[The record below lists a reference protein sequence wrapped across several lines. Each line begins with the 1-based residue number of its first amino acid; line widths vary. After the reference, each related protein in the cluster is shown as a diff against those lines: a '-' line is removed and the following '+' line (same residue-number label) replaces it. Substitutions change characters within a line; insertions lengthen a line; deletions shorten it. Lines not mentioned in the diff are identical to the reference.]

1 MLHKPSGKHREIK
14 SSAREAYGELAPAF
28 VNYSENV
35 LFGDVWRREQL
46 SLRDRSMITVA
57 ALVAGGMTEQL
68 SYHLRL
74 AQENGASREE
84 LVEAITHLAFYTGWP
99 RAASA
104 LSVVKHVLVTTE
116 EE

>member
-1 MLHKPSGKHREIK
+1 MAHLQIQ
-14 SSAREAYGELAPAF
+14 SSAKERYGDMAPTF
-28 VNYSENV
+28 VRYTEDV

-57 ALVAGGMTEQL
+57 ALVAGGMDEQL

-74 AQENGASREE
+74 AMENGIAQEE
-84 LVEAITHLAFYTGWP
+84 LVEAITHLAFYAGWP

-104 LSVVKHVLVTTE
+104 LSAAKDIFE
-116 EE
+116 KEIERQDQS